1 VRISETALPGCFLMQ
16 PVVRRD
22 ARGTLVK
29 TFLESSFA
37 AEGLPTRFPEQFFSQ
52 SRRGVVRG
60 LHFQSPP
67 APQGK
72 LVHCVAGEVF
82 DVVVDLRA
90 GSATYGEHVA
100 AVLSSENWTG
110 LYVPVGFAHGFAALS
125 ETATVAYLATGEY
138 QPGTDGGVRWD
149 SAGIDWPV
157 DSPIVSDRDAQL
169 PRLADLQTPFD
180 L

>member
-1 VRISETALPGCFLMQ
+1 VLQ

-22 ARGTLVK
+22 VRGTLVK
-29 TFLESSFA
+29 TFLGSAFA
-37 AEGLPTRFPEQFFSQ
+37 DAGLPTRFPEQFFSQ

-60 LHFQSPP
+60 LHFQAPP

-72 LVHCVAGEVF
+72 LVYCVSGEVF

-90 GSATYGEHVA
+90 GSATYGEHVT

-125 ETATVAYLATGEY
+125 ETATLAYLATAEY
-138 QPGTDGGVRWD
+138 EPGTDGGVRWD
-149 SAGIDWPV
+149 SAGIAWPV
-157 DSPIVSDRDAQL
+157 DSPIVSDRDAEL
-169 PRLADLQTPFD
+169 PRLADLRTLFS